1 VPAPRKLGFVDGA
14 LAPWRGLGFVLG
26 TPSAWPFAAVPAV
39 IFVALSGAIGAIGVT
54 LVQHATASLASAGS
68 TWIVAGAWALRVVL
82 WLAAV
87 GVGVLLGLALAQPLS
102 GPALDAIVEQQER
115 ALGGRV
121 HAKQPALATALRALR
136 VNLLSLA
143 ATLGAIVLLTL
154 VEFAFAP
161 AAVVTT
167 PLKFVISSVVLAWDL
182 VDYPLGLRGAG
193 VRARL
198 AWFRTHFSVALGFGL
213 SLGLVFLVPCAGLL
227 LLPAGVAGAT
237 RIVLASEDEDAAAR
251 ALGGAKPPWLLD

>member
-1 VPAPRKLGFVDGA
+1 MFAPRKLGFVDGA
-14 LAPWRGLGFVLG
+14 LAPWRGLAFVLG
-26 TPSAWPFAAVPAV
+26 TPSTWPYAAVPAA
-39 IFVALSGAIGAIGVT
+39 IFVAISGAIGTLGVT

-68 TWIVAGAWALRVVL
+68 AWVVAGAWALRVVL
-82 WLAAV
+82 WLAAAAIA
-87 GVGVLLGLALAQPLS
+87 VLLGLALAQPLS
-102 GPALDAIVEQQER
+102 GPALDVIVEKQER

-136 VNLLSLA
+136 VNLLSLS
-143 ATLGAIVLLTL
+143 ATLSAIVLLTL
-154 VEFAFAP
+154 VEIAFAP
-161 AAVVTT
+161 AAIVTT

-193 VRARL
+193 VRERV
-198 AWFRTHFSVALGFGL
+198 AWFRAHFGVALGFGL

-237 RIVLASEDEDAAAR
+237 RIVLAAEDEAR
-251 ALGGAKPPWLLD
+251 ALGGAPDFARLRRG